1 MGENDTWEEHW
12 LTLVV
17 NTPPAMSSRVLA
29 QALVVLPSD
38 VVSPLQDGDVTQI
51 FPSKFSFGDLILDTV
66 GAGLQE
72 AEYSTMPLSK
82 HNQGDR

>member
-1 MGENDTWEEHW
+1 MGNNNTWEERW
-12 LTLVV
+12 LTFVV
-17 NTPPAMSSRVLA
+17 NTPPAMSTRVLA
-29 QALVVLPSD
+29 QTLVVLPSD

-51 FPSKFSFGDLILDTV
+51 FPSKFSFGDLISDTV

-72 AEYSTMPLSK
+72 AEYNTMPLSK